1 MTRIYVGPG
10 PLVDLGTV
18 GETNLLGAFD
28 SDIVVPEIVARDVST
43 EPAKTN
49 MEKFVHDGGATRQ
62 EIETDH
68 GERAMD
74 ILGVEN
80 PVVESRLL
88 EPLLA
93 TRDGEAPGANTS
105 DDEPMVGLVTDDR
118 RLRTV
123 AEGLGATVTG
133 TFGVVVRAT
142 GEDKYLKTTQAKRIV
157 RRIDSHGLHLT
168 GELRAQA
175 IGDL

>member
-18 GETNLLGAFD
+18 GETTLLRAFD
-28 SDIVVPEIVARDVST
+28 GEIVIPEAVAEHVST

-49 MEKFVHDGGATRQ
+49 MAKLIADGVATR
-62 EIETDH
+62 EAAET
-68 GERAMD
+68 EFEARATGM
-74 ILGVEN
+74 LGVEA

-88 EPLLA
+88 EPVLA
-93 TRDGEAPGANTS
+93 AMDDPS
-105 DDEPMVGLVTDDR
+105 DDPRDDDPAIGLVTDDR

-123 AEGLGATVTG
+123 AAGLGATVTG
-133 TFGVVVRAT
+133 TFGVVVRAAS
-142 GEDKYLKTTQAKRIV
+142 EDKYLKTTQAKRIV

-175 IGDL
+175 VGGL

>member
-1 MTRIYVGPG
+1 MTRIYVGPA
-10 PLVDLGTV
+10 PLTALGTV
-18 GETNLLGAFD
+18 GETDLLGAFEG
-28 SDIVVPEIVARDVST
+28 DIVVPELVAQEVST

-49 MEKFVHDGGATRQ
+49 MEKLVADGVATR
-62 EIETDH
+62 ERVETEH
-68 GERAMD
+68 AERAMG
-74 ILGVEN
+74 IVGVTE

-88 EPLLA
+88 EPVLA
-93 TRDGEAPGANTS
+93 AMSDEAT
-105 DDEPMVGLVTDDR
+105 DEEPTVGLVTDDH

-133 TFGVVVRAT
+133 TFGTVVRAAS
-142 GEDKYLKTTQAKRIV
+142 EDKYLKTTQAKRIV

-175 IGDL
+175 VGDL

>member
-10 PLVDLGTV
+10 PLIDLGTV
-18 GETNLLGAFD
+18 GETKLLSAFD
-28 SDIVVPEIVARDVST
+28 GAIVIPEMVADQVST

-49 MEKFVHDGGATRQ
+49 MEKFVHDGGATR
-62 EIETDH
+62 ETIDTDH
-68 GERAMD
+68 AERAMGV
-74 ILGVEN
+74 LGVEN

-88 EPLLA
+88 QPVLA
-93 TRDGEAPGANTS
+93 AMDDDQAADTEDDGPTI
-105 DDEPMVGLVTDDR
+105 GLVTDDR

-133 TFGVVVRAT
+133 TFGTVVRAT
-142 GEDKYLKTTQAKRIV
+142 SEDKYLKTTQAKRIV

>member
-10 PLVDLGTV
+10 PLVDLGAV
-18 GETNLLGAFD
+18 GETTLLSAFD
-28 SDIVVPEIVARDVST
+28 GEVVVPESVATEVST

-49 MEKFVHDGGATRQ
+49 MEKLVHDGRATRE
-62 EIETDH
+62 EIETEH
-68 GERAMD
+68 VERAMD
-74 ILGVEN
+74 VLGVEG
-80 PVVESRLL
+80 PVVESHLL
-88 EPLLA
+88 EPVLA
-93 TRDGEAPGANTS
+93 AMD
-105 DDEPMVGLVTDDR
+105 DDEPTVGLVADDR

-133 TFGVVVRAT
+133 TFGVVVRAAS
-142 GEDKYLKTTQAKRIV
+142 EDKYLKTTQAKRIV

>member
-10 PLVDLGTV
+10 SLVGLGTV
-18 GETNLLGAFD
+18 GETTLLKTFD
-28 SDIVVPEIVARDVST
+28 GEIVIPEIAASEVST

-49 MEKFVHDGGATRQ
+49 MEILVADGGATR
-62 EIETDH
+62 EAIETDH
-68 GERAMD
+68 AERAMG
-74 ILGVEN
+74 ILGISE

-88 EPLLA
+88 ESVLA
-93 TRDGEAPGANTS
+93 AMDDDQAADTG
-105 DDEPMVGLVTDDR
+105 DDEPVVGLVTDDR

-133 TFGVVVRAT
+133 TFGVVVRAAS
-142 GEDKYLKTTQAKRIV
+142 EDKYLKTTQAKRIV

>member
-18 GETNLLGAFD
+18 GETTLLKTFD
-28 SDIVVPEIVARDVST
+28 GEVVVPEAVATEVST

-49 MEKFVHDGGATRQ
+49 MEKLVHDGGATRE
-62 EIETDH
+62 EIDTEYA
-68 GERAMD
+68 ERAMD
-74 ILGVEN
+74 ILGVEGV
-80 PVVESRLL
+80 VVESRLL
-88 EPLLA
+88 EPVLA
-93 TRDGEAPGANTS
+93 AMDDAEDAP
-105 DDEPMVGLVTDDR
+105 DEGTAVGLVTDDR
-118 RLRTV
+118 RIRTV

-133 TFGVVVRAT
+133 TFGTVVRAAS
-142 GEDKYLKTTQAKRIV
+142 EDKYLKTTQAKRIV

>member
-1 MTRIYVGPG
+1 MTRIYVGPA
-10 PLVDLGTV
+10 PLTALGTV
-18 GETNLLGAFD
+18 GETDLLGAFEGE
-28 SDIVVPEIVARDVST
+28 IVVPEIVAEQVST

-49 MEKFVHDGGATRQ
+49 MEKLLADGAATREAVDTEHEGQ
-62 EIETDH
+62 ATRIV
-68 GERAMD
+68 
-74 ILGVEN
+74 GVAE
-80 PVVESRLL
+80 PVIESRLL
-88 EPLLA
+88 EPVLA
-93 TRDGEAPGANTS
+93 AMDEESSA
-105 DDEPMVGLVTDDR
+105 DEPTIGLVVDDR

-133 TFGVVVRAT
+133 TFGTVVRAAS
-142 GEDKYLKTTQAKRIV
+142 EDKYLKTTQAKRIV